1 MAFCIKCGSQLAEGV
16 RFCEKCGNP
25 VAGPAAPIQPP
36 PVQYAPPP
44 AQYAPAP
51 AAGPKKISP
60 IVWILGGVGVLFVLI
75 VVGVMVT
82 GLFVAK
88 KVSDAGFD
96 PDLMAKN
103 PVLAAARMAAAANPD
118 VEVVKM
124 DESAGTLTIRDK
136 KTGKVITMNAEDVK
150 EGKITF
156 TDENTGEKVQ
166 VSGGA
171 AAKLPDWVPSYP
183 GSNPEGNFSATGG
196 EGEGGMASFKTSDP
210 ASKVLEFYQNEFK
223 SAGYKTSSTST
234 GTEGGMVIGEDEA
247 NKRTIMATVSAAD
260 GSTQVMLNYA
270 TKN

>member
-25 VAGPAAPIQPP
+25 VAGPAAP
-36 PVQYAPPP
+36 VQPPP
-44 AQYAPAP
+44 AQFAPPP

-60 IVWILGGVGVLFVLI
+60 IVWILGGVGVLLVLI
-75 VVGVMVT
+75 IAGVMVT

-96 PDLMAKN
+96 ADLMAKN
-103 PVLAAARMAAAANPD
+103 PVLAAARMAAAADPD

-156 TDENTGEKVQ
+156 TDENSGEKVQ
-166 VSGGA
+166 IGGA
-171 AAKLPDWVPSYP
+171 AAKLPDWVPAYP
-183 GSNPEGNFSATGG
+183 GSNPEGNFSATAG
-196 EGEGGMASFKTSDP
+196 EGQGGMASFKTSDA
-210 ASKVLEFYQNEFK
+210 ASKVLEFYESEFK
-223 SAGYKTSSTST
+223 AAGYKISATSS
-234 GTEGGMVIGEDEA
+234 GAEGGMVIGEDEA
-247 NKRTIMATVSAAD
+247 NKRTIMATVSAAG

-270 TKN
+270 TKR